1 MKIQE
6 KRANMGDYSQAALRR
21 DGSKTGWSLDRKYYK
36 DPSIFDREVE
46 KIIYDSWVFAGHVSQ
61 IPNVG
66 DYFLYNLLDESAIIV
81 RTSDG
86 SVQAYY
92 NVCRHRGSHICK
104 EAKGTVKRF
113 VCPYHAWTYK
123 LDGSLMSARGMPE
136 DFDRGENGLHD
147 CAMEVIGGMI
157 FVNFSDS
164 PESLENAKRDL
175 AEPLEM
181 YDFENMKVAA
191 HKNYQINA
199 NWKVTLEN
207 YQECYHCSPSHPE
220 YALMHTLTV
229 DEDRFDKL
237 QEPMMSR
244 MEACGVKHMEIDKQ
258 FDNKDA
264 GQEQY
269 AYSRYALFEKYKTG
283 SKSGEPV
290 APLLGNLKGFD
301 HGASD
306 INIGPLTYYLVY
318 NDHVV
323 VYVFTPTG
331 FETSQCDLYWLVRGD
346 AEEGKDYNVE
356 DLTWLWHVTILAD
369 ERIIIDNQK
378 GINSRKYRAG
388 PLAKMEYLIDKYAT
402 WYLGE
407 LEI

>member
-6 KRANMGDYSQAALRR
+6 KRINMGNYDEVGLRH
-21 DGSKTGWSLDRKYYK
+21 DGTEAGWSMGRKYYK
-36 DPSIFDREVE
+36 DPDIFEQEKE
-46 KIIYDSWVFAGHVSQ
+46 KIIYDSWVFAGHLSQ

-66 DYFLYNLLDESAIIV
+66 DYFLYSLLDENAIIV
-81 RTSDG
+81 RSSDG
-86 SVQAYY
+86 TVNAFY
-92 NVCRHRGSHICK
+92 NVCLHRGSHICK
-104 EAKGTVKRF
+104 EEKGSIKRF
-113 VCPYHAWTYK
+113 TCPYHAWTYK
-123 LDGSLMSARGMPE
+123 LDGSLLTARGMPE
-136 DFDRGENGLHD
+136 DFDRSEYKLHSV
-147 CAMEVIGGMI
+147 AMEIISGMI
-157 FVNFSDS
+157 FVNFSDN
-164 PESLENAKRDL
+164 PDSLDNARRDL
-175 AEPLEM
+175 AGPLEM

-191 HKNYQINA
+191 HKNYQIDA

-220 YALMHTLTV
+220 YALIHTLTV
-229 DEDRFDKL
+229 DEERFDKL

-244 MEACGVKHMEIDKQ
+244 MGACGVKHMEIDAQ
-258 FDNKDA
+258 FENKGE

-306 INIGPLTYYLVY
+306 ISIGPLTYYLAY

-331 FETSQCDLYWLVRGD
+331 HETSQCDLYWLVRSD
-346 AEEGKDYNVE
+346 AEEGKDYNVD
-356 DLTWLWHVTILAD
+356 DLIWLWHVTILAD
-369 ERIIIDNQK
+369 ERIIVDNQK
-378 GINSRKYRAG
+378 GINSRKYAPG
-388 PLAKMEYLIDKYAT
+388 PLAKLEYIIDRYIG
-402 WYLGE
+402 WYLDA